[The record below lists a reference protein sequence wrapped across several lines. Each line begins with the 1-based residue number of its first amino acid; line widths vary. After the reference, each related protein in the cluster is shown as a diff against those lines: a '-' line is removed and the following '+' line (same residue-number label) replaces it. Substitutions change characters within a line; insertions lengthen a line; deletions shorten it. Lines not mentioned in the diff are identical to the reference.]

1 MSEIESAYKESYK
14 RNKDMLTFYQ
24 ALIDNYDGLDESD
37 ESARSYKMLWTILEN
52 DINIYCV
59 REERTLMM

>member
-24 ALIDNYDGLDESD
+24 ALIIIMIGLMKVMKVLEVIKC
-37 ESARSYKMLWTILEN
+37 YGLYWKMI
-52 DINIYCV
+52 
-59 REERTLMM
+59 